1 MAIAIAIADA
11 ANKEESLRPLTVGPF
26 DLVDFSRTAE
36 LEYIPNPTSQVET
49 GIVINKDTRSG
60 LVVNVSEGV
69 IRKYGPIA
77 APAAAIVTSNFQEAL
92 KSFGVDPIA
101 NQIGFHLLTK
111 VDGLH
116 GLWTQ
121 LYNMPLVPYTKFD
134 NTIVLGSFVIGLIL
148 LLPMYVAA
156 HWGIVAY
163 RKTLREKVQ
172 NWKITKVIQASTFYK
187 YYVSF
192 RGLTG
197 E

>member
-1 MAIAIAIADA
+1 MLLIIKFLAKILSVLNGEISPKQIAAGFAWGVLLGLI
-11 ANKEESLRPLTVGPF
+11 PLKGLLATLLLIVGF
-26 DLVDFSRTAE
+26 
-36 LEYIPNPTSQVET
+36 
-49 GIVINKDTRSG
+49 
-60 LVVNVSEGV
+60 VVNINLTIMFV
-69 IRKYGPIA
+69 
-77 APAAAIVTSNFQEAL
+77 AAAIFKIFAY
-92 KSFGVDPIA
+92 GVDPIA

-121 LYNMPLVPYTKFD
+121 LYNMPLVPYTKFN